1 MIRRA
6 LHNLR
11 LLSQELDTRFAELLV
26 DIAERSMKS

>member
-11 LLSQELDTRFAELLV
+11 LISQELDTRLSELLCNL
-26 DIAERSMKS
+26 AESRMKS